1 MRIIG
6 LLPRL
11 RKPSLRLGTILVGA
25 MAAALTVVLFAS
37 RPSWLQLLDLRT
49 VDLRFRARPA
59 RQPHPGIIMIGV
71 DDASL
76 KQIGHWPWRRDVH
89 ARMVKLLSQ
98 AGARAIIFDI
108 AFQGQ
113 DDLTADDDLCQ
124 AAAQAG
130 TVVCACLGEGGGA
143 DASEPAQRTGEES
156 SPLPSRFSFPQ
167 GNVLYTAH
175 SQVLSCRQALVPFS
189 KLLET
194 VKGVGFADL
203 PLEPDATMRS
213 VPLIINYQGRLYP
226 HLVSRAVIDFLGF
239 DLGSAQLTL
248 GKTLRLPN
256 LSMPVDA
263 SGKMLINYTTS
274 ASWLRQTYSYAQV
287 LMGEAPLASFKDKLV
302 FVGVCAPGVGNSG
315 ATPFGEEIYHTL
327 ALANAVNTILQGQF
341 LREVGQGGQ
350 LALLVLFALLPC
362 LAVSLLRPVGAGVG
376 CGALLV
382 GWLGFSLLVFNGR
395 NLLLPVVYPV
405 FALIF
410 TFVGTSVYK
419 HQVEQRERHL
429 LRRALEHYLPNSVLN
444 KVLADPRALAL
455 GGERREVTILS
466 ADVVG
471 FTATAEAVGPKRLV
485 QVMNEYFTRMAEIV
499 LEHGGTL
506 DKFAGDGLLTFFG
519 DPLPMEDQ
527 ADQAVSAAI
536 EMQQALRQMR
546 EHWRAV
552 GLPELR
558 SRIGINSGEAIVG
571 NLGAEKY
578 MNYTVVGDP
587 VNVACRLQGQAAPDQ
602 ILVGAAVKQ
611 KLRGSFALRDLPPV
625 DLKGKWAAV
634 TAYEVCLGQPE
645 N

>member
-1 MRIIG
+1 
-6 LLPRL
+6 
-11 RKPSLRLGTILVGA
+11 
-25 MAAALTVVLFAS
+25 
-37 RPSWLQLLDLRT
+37 
-49 VDLRFRARPA
+49 
-59 RQPHPGIIMIGV
+59 
-71 DDASL
+71 
-76 KQIGHWPWRRDVH
+76 
-89 ARMVKLLSQ
+89 
-98 AGARAIIFDI
+98 
-108 AFQGQ
+108 
-113 DDLTADDDLCQ
+113 
-124 AAAQAG
+124 
-130 TVVCACLGEGGGA
+130 
-143 DASEPAQRTGEES
+143 
-156 SPLPSRFSFPQ
+156 
-167 GNVLYTAH
+167 
-175 SQVLSCRQALVPFS
+175 
-189 KLLET
+189 
-194 VKGVGFADL
+194 
-203 PLEPDATMRS
+203 
-213 VPLIINYQGRLYP
+213 
-226 HLVSRAVIDFLGF
+226 
-239 DLGSAQLTL
+239 
-248 GKTLRLPN
+248 
-256 LSMPVDA
+256 
-263 SGKMLINYTTS
+263 
-274 ASWLRQTYSYAQV
+274 
-287 LMGEAPLASFKDKLV
+287 
-302 FVGVCAPGVGNSG
+302 
-315 ATPFGEEIYHTL
+315 
-327 ALANAVNTILQGQF
+327 
-341 LREVGQGGQ
+341 
-350 LALLVLFALLPC
+350 
-362 LAVSLLRPVGAGVG
+362 
-376 CGALLV
+376 V

-611 KLRGSFALRDLPPV
+611 KLRGSFALRELPPL
-625 DLKGKWAAV
+625 DLKGKSEAV